1 VIKLVRTLHLVIM
14 YVYADEE
21 DVRNLT
27 EHLEDIATINA
38 RFNLDWKKL
47 REIAELFDELQTII
61 VRK

>member
-1 VIKLVRTLHLVIM
+1 LVRTLHLVIM

>member
-1 VIKLVRTLHLVIM
+1 M